1 MKKGKNLRRDFL
13 KQATAA
19 GAGVMFVPA
28 AAVRGTAANSAL
40 GLGII
45 GCGGR
50 GTSDGTEFV
59 QNSETRVTALAD
71 VFDDRLA
78 AARAH
83 FDKLA
88 AEKGQGQIAAAN
100 VFRGGRGYEKL
111 VQSKE
116 VDMVLV
122 TSPPYYHPDHFEA
135 AVAAGKHVYL
145 EKPVATDVHG
155 CNRVLKTGQQAAG
168 KVSVHVGFQKRYS
181 EAYRAIVERIHRGE
195 IGEVALGQAYY
206 YTNDLDRQAK
216 PGMSATEARLRNW
229 VFDKVL
235 SGDILVEQNI
245 HIIDVCNWA
254 LKSHPVK
261 AYGTGGRQVRKDVGD
276 VWDHFIVTFVYPN
289 DVKVSFNSN
298 QFRNKTYRVQGERFI
313 GTLGTSETNH
323 RGPNQI
329 LLNNGEKYDA
339 GTTEALATAV
349 ANKVK
354 VFTDGIRAG
363 KFDNEVAQGA
373 ETTLSTILGRTAAY
387 SGRELTWDRLVKS
400 DARWDAK
407 LNLDELGGGA
417 LSQN

>member
-116 VDMVLV
+116 VGHRCSSPARPTTTPT
-122 TSPPYYHPDHFEA
+122 TSRRRWRRASTSTSRSRWRP
-135 AVAAGKHVYL
+135 
-145 EKPVATDVHG
+145 TS
-155 CNRVLKTGQQAAG
+155 TG
-168 KVSVHVGFQKRYS
+168 
-181 EAYRAIVERIHRGE
+181 
-195 IGEVALGQAYY
+195 
-206 YTNDLDRQAK
+206 
-216 PGMSATEARLRNW
+216 
-229 VFDKVL
+229 
-235 SGDILVEQNI
+235 
-245 HIIDVCNWA
+245 
-254 LKSHPVK
+254 
-261 AYGTGGRQVRKDVGD
+261 
-276 VWDHFIVTFVYPN
+276 
-289 DVKVSFNSN
+289 
-298 QFRNKTYRVQGERFI
+298 
-313 GTLGTSETNH
+313 
-323 RGPNQI
+323 
-329 LLNNGEKYDA
+329 
-339 GTTEALATAV
+339 ATACSRR
-349 ANKVK
+349 
-354 VFTDGIRAG
+354 GSRPRA
-363 KFDNEVAQGA
+363 
-373 ETTLSTILGRTAAY
+373 R
-387 SGRELTWDRLVKS
+387 
-400 DARWDAK
+400 
-407 LNLDELGGGA
+407 
-417 LSQN
+417 